1 MGNNENRIKQ
11 IDAVMT
17 AANAGGKSKAI
28 ERMEQVNAVMR
39 QEEAL
44 RREEQIREL
53 NNAAQQANPKIGT
66 KEIRKA
72 KQIYEEYKRQKH
84 NFDERMKENE
94 RWYNN
99 NVVTEPSVKGVTKSF
114 KSSWLFNALSN
125 KHADFMDNY
134 PEVSVLP
141 REKDDEKA
149 AGMLTSIVPV
159 VFEQNKYKRTYS
171 KNSWSK
177 IIFGTAAYG
186 IFWDPTK
193 LNGLG
198 DILITKANILNL
210 AWQPGVEDIQD
221 SPHFFVVTEE
231 DNEVLEQ
238 SYPQLIGKLSGS
250 SEGETKKFDKEDTV
264 DTSKKSNVFEWYY
277 KKTINGK
284 TILHYVKFVNDEV
297 LFATENQTTVR
308 SDGNGNI
315 IENSMAST
323 GLYNHG
329 KYPYVFDILF
339 PMEGVPTGAGY
350 IDKLKDAQEQID
362 ILNNAITVNARQSA
376 IRRWAV
382 SGETQLN
389 EDDFLD
395 FTKPLVKIANGKF
408 DERSATEITTV
419 PMSDFVLGV
428 LDRKVEELKETGS
441 NRDFSNGSTASG
453 VTSGAA
459 IAALQEAGSKT
470 SRDAI
475 SGSYDATEEIAW
487 FVIELMRQF
496 YDTPRC
502 FRITGNS
509 SEMRFETFSNEEIKP
524 KQNIIGERM
533 PVFDIKVK
541 AHKQNPFSK
550 VAQNQDILNLFGMG
564 FFNPSMADQALACL
578 ENLEIE
584 GKERLIQKISMNRTL
599 LQTVQQMQP
608 ILLQL
613 ATWVDE
619 LKGTQIV
626 QSLAQSG
633 LLGDVKTG
641 GISGIPPAM
650 SANTTNPLGNMVSGS
665 GHPTVDKA
673 KKQVGEA
680 AEIK

>member
-277 KKTINGK
+277 KKTVNGK

>member
-1 MGNNENRIKQ
+1 MKSENRIKQ
-11 IDAVMT
+11 VDAVMT
-17 AANAGGKSKAI
+17 AANAGGTSKALERI
-28 ERMEQVNAVMR
+28 EKINEVMQR
-39 QEEAL
+39 EEAQ
-44 RREEQIREL
+44 RREDKITEL
-53 NNAAQQANPKIGT
+53 NNAAQNMKPKIGT
-66 KEIRKA
+66 AEIRRA
-72 KQIYEEYKRQKH
+72 KRIYDEYRRQKQ

-99 NVVTEPSVKGVTKSF
+99 NITAEPAVKGVKKSF
-114 KSSWLFNALSN
+114 RSSWLFNALSN

-141 REKDDEKA
+141 REKDDEETA
-149 AGMLTSIVPV
+149 RILSSIVPV
-159 VFEQNKYKRTYS
+159 VYEQNKFKKTYS
-171 KNSWSK
+171 KNSWGK
-177 IIFGTAAYG
+177 VIFGTAVYG

-198 DILITKANILNL
+198 DITIKKANILNL

-238 SYPQLIGKLSGS
+238 SYPQLTGKLSGS

-277 KKTINGK
+277 KKTVNGK
-284 TILHYVKFVNDEV
+284 TVLHYVKFVNDEV
-297 LFATENQTTVR
+297 LFATENQTKVR
-308 SDGNGNI
+308 SDGQGNI
-315 IENSMAST
+315 VENAMAAT

-329 KYPYVFDILF
+329 KYPYVFDTLF

-350 IDKLKDAQEQID
+350 IDKLRDAQEQID
-362 ILNNAITVNARQSA
+362 MLNNAITVNARQSA
-376 IRRWAV
+376 IKRWAV
-382 SGETQLN
+382 SGETTIN

-395 FTKPLVKIANGKF
+395 FTKPLVRVSGGKF
-408 DERSATEITTV
+408 DERSATEITSV

-475 SGSYDATEEIAW
+475 SGSYDATEEITW
-487 FVIELMRQF
+487 FVIELIRQF

-502 FRITGNS
+502 FRITGSNN
-509 SEMRFETFSNEEIKP
+509 EMKFETFSNKNIKP
-524 KQNIIGERM
+524 KQNVIGERM

-564 FFNPSMADQALACL
+564 FFNPEMADQALACL

-584 GKERLIQKISMNRTL
+584 GKEKLVERISMNRTL
-599 LQTVQQMQP
+599 LQRVQQMQP
-608 ILLQL
+608 VLLQL
-613 ATWVDE
+613 ATWFDE
-619 LKGTQIV
+619 QNGTQIV
-626 QSLAQSG
+626 QSLIQSG
-633 LLGDVKTG
+633 ILENVNTG

-650 SANTTNPLGNMVSGS
+650 SANMTNQLGGMASGS
-665 GHPTVDKA
+665 GYPTVDRA